1 MRGEPQVILDFQDIC
16 KSTILRINHIINYIF
31 NSGINSCRSKTLKYI
46 ALAFLGF
53 SMGWPSS
60 EFHSVHLVVGV
71 FMGWPRNSSLGLAW
85 IKWYKVQ
92 SLDRASCA
100 CSFVTKSPKYMV
112 EGLNKW

>member
-1 MRGEPQVILDFQDIC
+1 MRGEPQLILDFQDIC

-60 EFHSVHLVVGV
+60 EFHSFHLVDGV
-71 FMGWPRNSSLGLAW
+71 FMGWPGTQVW
-85 IKWYKVQ
+85 IFLELSGIKSKVRTEQ
-92 SLDRASCA
+92 AV
-100 CSFVTKSPKYMV
+100 FVV
-112 EGLNKW
+112 